1 MIRLE
6 NVFGCSPVTLVV
18 HTSTSAPLVNEVILM
33 LSTSYKVGGDLK
45 ELIWNF
51 TIWPEAITPVNN
63 DDATTVIAELLP
75 VHTTPDWAL
84 DSPVQLMEVSMG
96 YLTSEISLVQNSLGP
111 KASLIEEEAFS
122 WLSSVT

>member
-1 MIRLE
+1 
-6 NVFGCSPVTLVV
+6 
-18 HTSTSAPLVNEVILM
+18 M

-51 TIWPEAITPVNN
+51 TIWPEATTPVNN